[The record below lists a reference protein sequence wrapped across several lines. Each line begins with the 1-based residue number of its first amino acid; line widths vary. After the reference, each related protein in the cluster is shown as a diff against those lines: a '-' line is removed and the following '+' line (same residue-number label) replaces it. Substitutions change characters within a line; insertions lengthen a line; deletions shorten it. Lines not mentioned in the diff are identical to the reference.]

1 MARQAE
7 GQFQCEWR
15 SCDAIWCS
23 KSADLCLLA
32 QKFLLDRR
40 GLPVSHYGKKQ
51 EPLSFEDDIARL
63 LKASADPVRYA

>member
-1 MARQAE
+1 MT
-7 GQFQCEWR
+7 
-15 SCDAIWCS
+15 
-23 KSADLCLLA
+23 CLPV

-63 LKASADPVRYA
+63 LEARPDQVRYA